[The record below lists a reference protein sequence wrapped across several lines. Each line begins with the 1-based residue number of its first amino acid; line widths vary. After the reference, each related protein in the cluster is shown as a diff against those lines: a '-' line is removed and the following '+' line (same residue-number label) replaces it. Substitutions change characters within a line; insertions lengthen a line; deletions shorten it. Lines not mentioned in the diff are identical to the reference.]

1 MKEDFEK
8 QLQSNFL
15 FMLQNQDKE
24 ERNIYRRWGC
34 ECSSGWFELIHE
46 LCQRITNRYAEEGI
60 SANEIDLEV
69 FQIKEKFGTLR
80 FYYSFKGVSCGLQ
93 AIDFLG
99 STSFRFEPQNCEDDE
114 AKKKLR
120 HDISELVRGYE
131 KWSAHICEYCG
142 KKGTL
147 RMDMPWKK
155 TLCDDCYN
163 LYIRKREEKT
173 NSKQ

>member
-1 MKEDFEK
+1 MKEHFEK
-8 QLQSNFL
+8 QLQSDFP
-15 FMLQNQDKE
+15 FMQQNRDKK

-34 ECSSGWFELIHE
+34 ECSSGWFELIYE
-46 LCQRITNRYAEEGI
+46 LCQRITNRYAEDGI
-60 SANEIDLEV
+60 PANEIDLEIL
-69 FQIKEKFGTLR
+69 QIKEKFGTLR
-80 FYYSFKGVSCGLQ
+80 FYYKFKGVSGGLQ

-99 STSFRFEPQNCEDDE
+99 AASLRFEPQNCEDNE

-142 KKGTL
+142 ERGVF

-163 LYIRKREEKT
+163 AYLRKREEKT
-173 NSKQ
+173 KS